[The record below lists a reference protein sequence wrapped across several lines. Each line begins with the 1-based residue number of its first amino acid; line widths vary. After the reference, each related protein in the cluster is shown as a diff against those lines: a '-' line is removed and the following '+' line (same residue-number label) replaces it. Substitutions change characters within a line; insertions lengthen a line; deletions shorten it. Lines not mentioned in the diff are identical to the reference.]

1 MGFLLRRYSPVVHT
15 SLPTLRCLPLLCMY
29 DGHTIAVIMTILIVP
44 FMVRV
49 SVDNVIR
56 GG

>member
-1 MGFLLRRYSPVVHT
+1 MSSLLRRYSPVVHT

-29 DGHTIAVIMTILIVP
+29 DGHTIAVIMTTLTIP
-44 FMVRV
+44 FGVCV
-49 SVDNVIR
+49 SVDNVIS

>member
-1 MGFLLRRYSPVVHT
+1 MGSLLRRYLPVVHT
-15 SLPTLRCLPLLCMY
+15 SLPTLHCLPLLCMY
-29 DGHTIAVIMTILIVP
+29 DGHTIAVIMTILIVHL
-44 FMVRV
+44 MVGV

>member
-1 MGFLLRRYSPVVHT
+1 MGSLLRRCSPVVHS
-15 SLPTLRCLPLLCMY
+15 SLPTLRCLPLLCMHNR
-29 DGHTIAVIMTILIVP
+29 HTIAVIMTTLTVP
-44 FMVRV
+44 FMVHV

>member
-1 MGFLLRRYSPVVHT
+1 
-15 SLPTLRCLPLLCMY
+15 LLCMY